1 MGSLKKRRK
10 SRVCAAP
17 HENRLKAD
25 LQTKRRQCRHHRSE
39 TGWPAVALAKPGL
52 RTGVPKVRI
61 SEMRKRTKCGV
72 SVCWGIIFALIFVGV
87 RIAFPDPT
95 TKPPAKTPRSHQ
107 TKQSVRQDDSVSA
120 KPAPDLALR
129 AGGERKAGALTHFVE
144 GMAFEEN
151 GEMDRALDAY
161 RRVLNVD
168 PGQSQL
174 AARVAGLLI
183 QQDDFPQA
191 IDVLKDAIKA
201 NPNTA
206 DAYQQL
212 AFIYA
217 RYLKKTDQAIDY
229 ANRAI
234 ALNPADVEG
243 YQRLVEIE
251 VAAGQEK
258 KALEALDRATKVRS
272 SDPNFWM
279 HLGKLYVAIL
289 FKSDSQPK
297 PDDLK
302 RVNEMFKKAA
312 EQAGDDPGI
321 LKDVADY
328 YAASQQLKEAIPLYL
343 RVLELQPDDAN
354 AREKLATGFILTNQ
368 RGKAVEMLEQ
378 IIKQHP
384 EKYQPYD
391 LLAQVLD
398 EEARSLQR
406 AKRLDEAKA
415 EFAKVAANY
424 EQSLLINPNH
434 AGTYLRLAELLL
446 GPLKDAGRAVKFL
459 TEARRRFPGAPEIVY
474 YLALAQREA
483 KQTQQAVATF
493 EEALHEAELDQD
505 NEIVNAK
512 FYFNYGATA
521 EQAGLYD
528 KAADLLRKSIA
539 LDPANAA
546 EAYNYLGYMWAD
558 HNMHLEEA
566 EEMIKHALQIEPNN
580 GSYLDSLGW
589 LEFRQ
594 GKFDQALADL
604 LRAAK
609 NIERD
614 DPIVFEHVGD
624 IYLKLDRVS
633 EALGS
638 WQKALALDPKNEKL
652 AEKIES
658 TKATISKRSPIRTN
672 PTQ

>member
-1 MGSLKKRRK
+1 
-10 SRVCAAP
+10 
-17 HENRLKAD
+17 
-25 LQTKRRQCRHHRSE
+25 
-39 TGWPAVALAKPGL
+39 
-52 RTGVPKVRI
+52 
-61 SEMRKRTKCGV
+61 MRKHKKCGV
-72 SVCWGIIFALIFVGV
+72 SEPWGFILTLIFLASASAV
-87 RIAFPDPT
+87 IAR
-95 TKPPAKTPRSHQ
+95 TPRTVSPPTRLSSAA
-107 TKQSVRQDDSVSA
+107 TKIDRQDDFVNF
-120 KPAPDLALR
+120 KPAPDLALHPE
-129 AGGERKAGALTHFVE
+129 GERKAGALAHFVE

-151 GEMDRALDAY
+151 GEMDRALESY
-161 RRVLNVD
+161 RKVLNVD
-168 PGQSQL
+168 PGQSDL
-174 AARVAGLLI
+174 ASRVAVLLI
-183 QQDDFPQA
+183 REEDFPQA

-201 NPNTA
+201 NPN
-206 DAYQQL
+206 DAEPYRQL

-217 RYLKKTDQAIDY
+217 KYLKKMDQAVDY

-234 ALNPADVEG
+234 ALNPRDIET

-251 VAAGQEK
+251 LAAGEEK
-258 KALEALDRATKVRS
+258 KALEVLDRAAKVRS
-272 SDPNFWM
+272 DDANFWVR
-279 HLGKLYVAIL
+279 LGKLYAVIL
-289 FKSDSQPK
+289 YKTDSPPK
-297 PDDLK
+297 PDELK
-302 RVNEMFKKAA
+302 RVNEVFKKAA
-312 EQAGDDPGI
+312 EHANDNPAV

-328 YAASQQLKEAIPLYL
+328 YASSQQLKEAIALYL

-398 EEARSLQR
+398 EEGRSLQR
-406 AKRLDEAKA
+406 ANRLDEAKA
-415 EFAKVAANY
+415 TFAKVAANY

-446 GPLKDAGRAVKFL
+446 GPLKDPERAVKFL
-459 TEARRRFPGAPEIVY
+459 TEARRRFAGAPEIAY
-474 YLALAQREA
+474 YLAIAQREA
-483 KQTQQAVATF
+483 KQIQQAVATF

-521 EQAGLYD
+521 EQAGLYE

-558 HNMHLEEA
+558 HNMHLDEA
-566 EEMIKHALQIEPNN
+566 EETIKRALEIEPNN

-589 LEFRQ
+589 VEFRK

-609 NIERD
+609 NIDRE
-614 DPIVFEHVGD
+614 DPIVFEHIGD
-624 IYLKLDRVS
+624 TYLKLNRVP
-633 EALGS
+633 EALES
-638 WQKALALDPKNEKL
+638 WQKALKLDPKNKSL
-652 AEKIES
+652 ADKIQR
-658 TKATISKRSPIRTN
+658 TKTTLSQGLPPKRN

>member
-1 MGSLKKRRK
+1 
-10 SRVCAAP
+10 
-17 HENRLKAD
+17 
-25 LQTKRRQCRHHRSE
+25 
-39 TGWPAVALAKPGL
+39 
-52 RTGVPKVRI
+52 
-61 SEMRKRTKCGV
+61 MREHKKCGV
-72 SVCWGIIFALIFVGV
+72 SEPWGFILTLIFLASASAV
-87 RIAFPDPT
+87 IAR
-95 TKPPAKTPRSHQ
+95 TPRTVSPPTRLSSAA
-107 TKQSVRQDDSVSA
+107 TKIDRQDDFLNF
-120 KPAPDLALR
+120 KPAPDLALHPE
-129 AGGERKAGALTHFVE
+129 GERKAGALAHFVE

-151 GEMDRALDAY
+151 GEMDRALESY
-161 RRVLNVD
+161 RKVLNVD
-168 PGQSQL
+168 PGQSDL
-174 AARVAGLLI
+174 ASRVAVLLI
-183 QQDDFPQA
+183 RQEDFPQA

-201 NPNTA
+201 NPN
-206 DAYQQL
+206 DAEPYRQL

-217 RYLKKTDQAIDY
+217 KYLKKMDQAVDY

-234 ALNPADVEG
+234 ALNPRDIET

-251 VAAGQEK
+251 LAAGEEK
-258 KALEALDRATKVRS
+258 KALEVLDRAAKVRS
-272 SDPNFWM
+272 DDANFWVR
-279 HLGKLYVAIL
+279 LGKLYAIIL
-289 FKSDSQPK
+289 YKTDSPPK
-297 PDDLK
+297 PDELK
-302 RVNEMFKKAA
+302 RVNEVFKKAA
-312 EQAGDDPGI
+312 EHANDDPAV

-328 YAASQQLKEAIPLYL
+328 YASSQQLKEAIALYL

-398 EEARSLQR
+398 EEGRSLQR
-406 AKRLDEAKA
+406 ANRLDEAKA
-415 EFAKVAANY
+415 TFAKVAANY

-434 AGTYLRLAELLL
+434 AGTYLRLAELLV
-446 GPLKDAGRAVKFL
+446 GPLKDPERAVKFL
-459 TEARRRFPGAPEIVY
+459 TEARRRFAGAPEIAY
-474 YLALAQREA
+474 YLAIAQREA
-483 KQTQQAVATF
+483 KQIQQAVATF

-521 EQAGLYD
+521 EQAGLYE

-558 HNMHLEEA
+558 HNMHLDEA
-566 EEMIKHALQIEPNN
+566 EETIKRALEIEPNN

-589 LEFRQ
+589 VEFRK

-609 NIERD
+609 TIDRE
-614 DPIVFEHVGD
+614 DPIVFEHIGD
-624 IYLKLDRVS
+624 TYLKLNRVP
-633 EALGS
+633 EALES
-638 WQKALALDPKNEKL
+638 WQKALKLDPKNKSL
-652 AEKIES
+652 ADKIER
-658 TKATISKRSPIRTN
+658 TKTTLSQGLPPKRN

>member
-1 MGSLKKRRK
+1 MTEQKQRGIATLLCFLIAIFFLVSGNAGIAKAPRVLAPQVGPSPAGIKKPGRQSDSFNLKP
-10 SRVCAAP
+10 A
-17 HENRLKAD
+17 AD
-25 LQTKRRQCRHHRSE
+25 L
-39 TGWPAVALAKPGL
+39 VL
-52 RTGVPKVRI
+52 RP
-61 SEMRKRTKCGV
+61 E
-72 SVCWGIIFALIFVGV
+72 
-87 RIAFPDPT
+87 
-95 TKPPAKTPRSHQ
+95 
-107 TKQSVRQDDSVSA
+107 
-120 KPAPDLALR
+120 
-129 AGGERKAGALTHFVE
+129 GERKAGALAHFIE

-151 GEMDRALDAY
+151 GEMDQALEAY
-161 RRVLNVD
+161 RKVLNVD
-168 PGQSQL
+168 PGQSDL
-174 AARVAGLLI
+174 ASRVAAMLI
-183 QQDDFPQA
+183 RQDDFPQA

-201 NPNTA
+201 NPN
-206 DAYQQL
+206 DAEPYRQL

-217 RYLKKTDQAIDY
+217 KYLKKTDQAVDY

-234 ALNPADVEG
+234 ALDPRDIEA
-243 YQRLVEIE
+243 YQRLCEIE
-251 VAAGQEK
+251 LAAGDEK
-258 KALEALDRATKVRS
+258 KARDVLERATKVH
-272 SDPNFWM
+272 SDDAAFWTQ
-279 HLGKLYVAIL
+279 LGKLYAAIL
-289 FKSDSQPK
+289 FKLDAQPK
-297 PDDLK
+297 PDELG
-302 RVNEMFKKAA
+302 RINEIFKKAVEHA
-312 EQAGDDPGI
+312 NDDPAI

-328 YAASQQLKEAIPLYL
+328 YASSQQLKEAIPLYL

-446 GPLKDAGRAVKFL
+446 GPLKDAGRAAKFL

-521 EQAGLYD
+521 EQAGLYE

-558 HNMHLEEA
+558 HNMHMEEA
-566 EEMIKHALQIEPNN
+566 EGMIKRALQIEPNN

-609 NIERD
+609 NLEHD
-614 DPIVFEHVGD
+614 DSVVFEHIGD
-624 IYLKLDRVS
+624 TYLKLNRVPQAL
-633 EALGS
+633 EA
-638 WQKALALDPKNEKL
+638 WQKALALDPQNKRL

-658 TKATISKRSPIRTN
+658 TKTTISRRGQAKTDSIR
-672 PTQ
+672 